1 MGVYEAIFFDLLIGS
16 SDNHI
21 GLVGIVVVTF
31 VAFFSCVVVLV
42 GAFGVVVT
50 FVAFFSPVVVLV
62 GTFGVVVTFVTFF
75 SCVVVLV
82 GAFGVVVTFVTFF
95 SCVVVLVIMTLF
107 TVVMSMLMI
116 VAFFAMVMTVVV
128 TMCMLGFGEC
138 QNHRGNGV
146 DFAAQPVVVT
156 AAVADDERS
165 FGELGHVASA
175 GFEFVRVDG
184 VVGDKA
190 FDVHVVVLT
199 DDCFR
204 DVCPVICG
212 CNDMHHRAGIWLR

>member
-1 MGVYEAIFFDLLIGS
+1 MVVTFVTFVAFF
-16 SDNHI
+16 
-21 GLVGIVVVTF
+21 GLVVVLVGTFSVVVAF
-31 VAFFSCVVVLV
+31 VAFFSCVVVLM
-42 GAFGVVVT
+42 
-50 FVAFFSPVVVLV
+50 
-62 GTFGVVVTFVTFF
+62 
-75 SCVVVLV
+75 
-82 GAFGVVVTFVTFF
+82 
-95 SCVVVLVIMTLF
+95 IMTLF
-107 TVVMSMLMI
+107 TMVMSMLMI
-116 VAFFAMVMTVVV
+116 VAFFAVVVTVVM
-128 TMCMLGFGEC
+128 TMCMLGFGKC

-156 AAVADDERS
+156 ATVADDERS

-184 VVGDKA
+184 VVGDEA

-199 DDCFR
+199 DDGFR